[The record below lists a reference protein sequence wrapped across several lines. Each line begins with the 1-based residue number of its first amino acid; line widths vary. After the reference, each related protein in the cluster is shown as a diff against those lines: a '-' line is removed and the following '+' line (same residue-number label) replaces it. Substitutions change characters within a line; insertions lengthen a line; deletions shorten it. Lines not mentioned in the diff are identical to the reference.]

1 MGYIYDIYISRDFT
15 KHAGATL
22 EIQCAAYAV
31 SLTGKI
37 EFKWKL
43 DGSNIMPTHASRIQL
58 SYSRIS
64 NVQYSSMV
72 TIRDIKEKDGGTFT

>member
-1 MGYIYDIYISRDFT
+1 MGYIYDIDISRNFAV
-15 KHAGATL
+15 HAGATL
-22 EIQCAAYAV
+22 EIPCVASAV

-43 DGSNIMPTHASRIQL
+43 DGSKIMPTRASRIQL
-58 SYSRIS
+58 SYSRLS

-72 TIRDIKEKDGGTFT
+72 IIRDIKENDAGTFT